1 MENFNKNSLKAA
13 VAKYGS
19 LHSDGKTDADVK
31 AELAKDERAFSAE
44 QIDEI
49 YAAIVTPNLFEGG
62 DETKHIEGTLQESEI
77 PEWVQT
83 ILDSNKA
90 LIDSNNLVLSALD
103 AFKENSADFV
113 SQLVKEFAKPEAD
126 NSGELKSE
134 VHLIDEDEEYEV
146 APGKS
151 FRDPLDFTKE
161 YTEGDDVTHL
171 GLIKLQSLLNAR
183 LIVES

>member
-13 VAKYGS
+13 VAKYGP
-19 LHSDGKTDADVK
+19 LHSDGKTDAEVK
-31 AELAKDERAFSAE
+31 AELAKDERGFTAE

-49 YAAIVTPNLFEGG
+49 YAAIVTPEVEDPKQEQPQGS
-62 DETKHIEGTLQESEI
+62 ET
-77 PEWVQT
+77 PDWVQT
-83 ILDSNKA
+83 LLDSNAAVLESNQQVVEA
-90 LIDSNNLVLSALD
+90 LEDLKS
-103 AFKENSADFV
+103 FADERST
-113 SQLVKEFAKPEAD
+113 SQS
-126 NSGELKSE
+126 NSGELKVE
-134 VHLIDEDEEYEV
+134 VQLIDEDEDYEV

-171 GLIKLQSLLNAR
+171 GVIKLQSLLNSG